1 MFKRI
6 RDFIYDIND
15 IFIALVIILV
25 AVGIIVWRS
34 TMIMSYPEYLA
45 NKEAAAANTVTPIDA
60 PLTPAVN
67 TTQNVTI
74 NISPNTGSQNTAVQT
89 NAADNTAENNT
100 AANTAD
106 NQNAQSGVSGETNTS
121 SNVPAV
127 TVSLIVDRGDA
138 WSTIV
143 DRLIRAGLVA
153 PEDRQVFISG
163 VMDLGLSGSGLP
175 GTYEL
180 SSNMSYEEMIKI
192 ICNKQ

>member
-60 PLTPAVN
+60 PLTPATN

-74 NISPNTGSQNTAVQT
+74 NTSPNTGSQNTAVQT

-106 NQNAQSGVSGETNTS
+106 NTQTTPPEAQQGTEAQQDQSGGQTA
-121 SNVPAV
+121 PAA
-127 TVSLIVDRGDA
+127 R
-138 WSTIV
+138 
-143 DRLIRAGLVA
+143 
-153 PEDRQVFISG
+153 RQP
-163 VMDLGLSGSGLP
+163 M
-175 GTYEL
+175 
-180 SSNMSYEEMIKI
+180 
-192 ICNKQ
+192 